1 MNSTKWIDGADF
13 HQVGD
18 VGFLVEHS
26 NPYDRTQRFSLND
39 RPAHTNCSHKPRLYG
54 WCGSWNNTS
63 TFAHGLHRVE
73 RVAQNGRVL
82 VKHVSSLELDAQLE
96 KLGFPELGTTHA

>member
-1 MNSTKWIDGADF
+1 MITSQWIDGTNL
-13 HQVGD
+13 QRVGEI
-18 VGFLVEHS
+18 GFLVEQS
-26 NPYDRTQRFSLND
+26 NPYDKTRRFSLND

-63 TFAHGLHRVE
+63 TFAHGVHRVE

-96 KLGFPELGTTHA
+96 KLGYPELATEHA